1 MPVAPGPV
9 ASRPVG
15 VTIAVPTYHRP
26 DDLQAL
32 LPLLLD
38 QARLAEARGHP
49 TTVLVVDNDPA
60 ASARAVVEAVGRGAV
75 RYVVEPE
82 PGISAVR
89 NRAMEEG
96 GGGLLA
102 YIDDDERPN
111 ETWLPDLLEV
121 WDTTR
126 AAAVLL
132 DADTCE
138 VLDQQV
144 ARLPTRMPYIPG
156 LLSFR
161 ELPALL
167 EALAMLKAAP
177 DLAFI
182 DGHGIAH
189 PRRLGIAAH
198 FGVAT
203 GLPSIGVAKKILTGE
218 ARMALH
224 DMRGAFTPLRS
235 GKEQIGWLLRSKPGC
250 LPLVVSPGH
259 RISMAAA
266 PELVMRYVGK
276 YRLPEPTRLADR
288 IASRRD
294 HDRE

>member
-1 MPVAPGPV
+1 MDNAPP
-9 ASRPVG
+9 
-15 VTIAVPTYHRP
+15 
-26 DDLQAL
+26 
-32 LPLLLD
+32 
-38 QARLAEARGHP
+38 
-49 TTVLVVDNDPA
+49 
-60 ASARAVVEAVGRGAV
+60 
-75 RYVVEPE
+75 
-82 PGISAVR
+82 
-89 NRAMEEG
+89 
-96 GGGLLA
+96 
-102 YIDDDERPN
+102 
-111 ETWLPDLLEV
+111 LPDWAGDTAALRNLQRQLAQQVELRDDFPKPLRTV
-121 WDTTR
+121 AGFDVGFEDGGATTR

-132 DADTCE
+132 DAGTRE
-138 VLDQQV
+138 VIDQQV

-167 EALAMLKAAP
+167 EALAMLEHAP

-203 GLPSIGVAKKILTGE
+203 NLPCIGVAKKILVGE

-224 DMRGAFTPLRS
+224 DMRGAFTPLRD
-235 GKEQIGWLLRSKPGC
+235 GREQIGWLLRSKPGC

-259 RISMAAA
+259 KVAMPSA
-266 PELVMRYVGK
+266 PELAMRFVTT

-294 HDRE
+294 RKRDER